1 MTRST
6 RTSYVL
12 ASTALVALAAA
23 TPSQAQQLAL
33 EEIVVTAQKRSQN
46 LQQIPISITAIS
58 GDELDRIDLNEI
70 QDIAIQTPS
79 LEFSRAGGE
88 AQLYIRGI
96 GTNIFGVTVDP
107 SVAVNQD
114 GVYLAR
120 TQMGLTQFL
129 DVERVEVLR
138 GPQGTLYGRN
148 ATGGAINLISR
159 KPSDEVEGYAQ
170 ANVGNFGRYEFA
182 GAVSAPLSDTIK
194 TRLAARFIE
203 DDGFTKDLDPR
214 GADEIDDQNLFAMR
228 GTVEFDPNDDV
239 TFTVVADWSDF
250 TSHNR
255 SVVPR
260 DNLGLAESLGALP
273 QEFGQTRNDLPTYYD
288 WESGGITATLD
299 WQITDGIQ
307 LKSISAYKE
316 FKGDFLFNTDGT
328 EIDVTRSNFQ
338 YDTDQL
344 SQEIQLSSTD
354 DGPFQWIA
362 GAYYITENKY
372 GALGLVR
379 APLGLS
385 FIIPNDDEGE
395 AYAAYVEG
403 SYQISDTLK
412 ATAGVRYSDESK
424 DDITTVGAVQ
434 DLDGLDSLL
443 PVGNFGAPR
452 EASESWNAWTPRF
465 VLEFTPNDD
474 MLFYASAT
482 RGFKSGGFNAFDRTP
497 SFDPE
502 FIWSYEVGSKTDL
515 TDRVR
520 LNASGFYYDYSDLQ
534 VSTFINGLTLTTNAA
549 EATVKGVEFEV
560 KTLVTEEL
568 EFNLTG
574 TWLDAEYDTF
584 LSAQGINTDGS
595 PRIRDL
601 SGNSLI
607 NAPEWSINANAN
619 YTVDLSNG
627 GTVEVF
633 GQITYRDQV
642 YFTQFNEAAV
652 GQDDITLVD
661 ARIAYTTPDGSW
673 QLGVYGKNI
682 FDKEYFQN
690 GVRFTSTSDPA
701 TDTSAI
707 GNALGYPAPGAQYG
721 VQMNYRF

>member
-1 MTRST
+1 
-6 RTSYVL
+6 
-12 ASTALVALAAA
+12 
-23 TPSQAQQLAL
+23 
-33 EEIVVTAQKRSQN
+33 
-46 LQQIPISITAIS
+46 
-58 GDELDRIDLNEI
+58 
-70 QDIAIQTPS
+70 
-79 LEFSRAGGE
+79 
-88 AQLYIRGI
+88 
-96 GTNIFGVTVDP
+96 
-107 SVAVNQD
+107 
-114 GVYLAR
+114 
-120 TQMGLTQFL
+120 
-129 DVERVEVLR
+129 
-138 GPQGTLYGRN
+138 
-148 ATGGAINLISR
+148 
-159 KPSDEVEGYAQ
+159 
-170 ANVGNFGRYEFA
+170 
-182 GAVSAPLSDTIK
+182 
-194 TRLAARFIE
+194 
-203 DDGFTKDLDPR
+203 
-214 GADEIDDQNLFAMR
+214 
-228 GTVEFDPNDDV
+228 
-239 TFTVVADWSDF
+239 
-250 TSHNR
+250 
-255 SVVPR
+255 
-260 DNLGLAESLGALP
+260 
-273 QEFGQTRNDLPTYYD
+273 
-288 WESGGITATLD
+288 
-299 WQITDGIQ
+299 
-307 LKSISAYKE
+307 
-316 FKGDFLFNTDGT
+316 
-328 EIDVTRSNFQ
+328 
-338 YDTDQL
+338 
-344 SQEIQLSSTD
+344 
-354 DGPFQWIA
+354 
-362 GAYYITENKY
+362 
-372 GALGLVR
+372 
-379 APLGLS
+379 
-385 FIIPNDDEGE
+385 
-395 AYAAYVEG
+395 
-403 SYQISDTLK
+403 
-412 ATAGVRYSDESK
+412 
-424 DDITTVGAVQ
+424 
-434 DLDGLDSLL
+434 
-443 PVGNFGAPR
+443 
-452 EASESWNAWTPRF
+452 
-465 VLEFTPNDD
+465 